1 MDMVYIV
8 RALVFLLETVLA
20 AAGMT
25 MSLNDAQTPPSGGT
39 GVGSTDVVQAGV
51 AVLTLTRGTGPSLQ
65 TYWTGYWTASG
76 G

>member
-1 MDMVYIV
+1 MVFLV
-8 RALVFLLETVLA
+8 QALVFLLETVLS

-25 MSLNDAQTPPSGGT
+25 MRLDDAPTPPPGGT
-39 GVGSTDVVQAGV
+39 GVGTSDVVQAGV
-51 AVLTLTRGTGPSLQ
+51 AVLTLTRGTGPSLH